1 MEMAG
6 AASVFPIPSATGIAI
21 RSAGIPFG
29 DTNRESP
36 NLVLVVVESWG
47 LSQDSPLKQALVQGY
62 TQTDLLAKY
71 DVLQGIVPFYGSTIA
86 GEARELCGSGFGF
99 HLLVAST
106 SDLKSC
112 VPTRL
117 AAFGYDTIA
126 MHGMTDRMFD
136 RAKWYRT
143 IGFKER
149 WFNEQF
155 EQEGLPDC
163 IGAFVGTCDADIAG
177 SIGQRLKEQ
186 TPQPYFIHWM
196 TLNSHLPVL
205 VPAPLKHG
213 APCLAAFS
221 LVPNSVLCSWYQL
234 IENVHQSVA
243 QIALGDLARPTVFV
257 IVGDH
262 APPFGNLVLRSK
274 FSQTD
279 VPYVILMPRSYEN
292 YSKSLLAG
300 NAASSLPRTPK
311 PSRAMP

>member
-1 MEMAG
+1 MEMVG
-6 AASVFPIPSATGIAI
+6 AASAFPIPSATGIAV
-21 RSAGIPFG
+21 RSAKILPG
-29 DTNRESP
+29 DKNREMP

-47 LSQDSPLKQALVQGY
+47 LPQDSTLKNALVQAY

-71 DVLQGIVPFYGSTIA
+71 DLLQGTVPFYGSTIA

-155 EQEGLPDC
+155 KQDGLPDC
-163 IGAFVGTCDADIAG
+163 M
-177 SIGQRLKEQ
+177 GQHLKEQ
-186 TPQPYFIHWM
+186 HPQPYFIHWM

-205 VPAPLKHG
+205 VPAPLKDG

-221 LVPNSVLCSWYQL
+221 LVPNSALCSWYQL

-243 QIALGDLARPTVFV
+243 QVALGDLARPTVFV

-262 APPFGNLVLRSK
+262 APPFGNPELRSR

-279 VPYVILMPRSYEN
+279 VPYVVLVPRSYDDH
-292 YSKSLLAG
+292 SKSLMARG
-300 NAASSLPRTPK
+300 EASLLPRTTK
-311 PSRAMP
+311 PSRQMP

>member
-1 MEMAG
+1 
-6 AASVFPIPSATGIAI
+6 V
-21 RSAGIPFG
+21 
-29 DTNRESP
+29 
-36 NLVLVVVESWG
+36 
-47 LSQDSPLKQALVQGY
+47 QAY

-71 DVLQGIVPFYGSTIA
+71 DVLQGRVPFYGSTIA

-112 VPTRL
+112 VPARL
-117 AAFGYDTIA
+117 AAIGYETIA
-126 MHGMTDRMFD
+126 MHGMTGHMFD
-136 RAKWYRT
+136 RANWYRT
-143 IGFKER
+143 IGFKVR
-149 WFNEQF
+149 SFNEQF

-205 VPAPLKHG
+205 VPAPLKYG

-234 IENVHQSVA
+234 IANVHQSVA
-243 QIALGDLARPTVFV
+243 HVALGDLARPTVFV

-262 APPFGNLVLRSK
+262 APPFDNPALRSR

-279 VPYVILMPRSYEN
+279 VPYVVLVPRSYDDH
-292 YSKSLLAG
+292 SSSLLAR
-300 NAASSLPRTPK
+300 NATSSLPGTAK
-311 PSRAMP
+311 PSRRMP